1 MMQEY
6 MNFLVEKE
14 KTMAQYNMLE
24 EIVELVKNG
33 MDINDALRYEID
45 KTWDRI
51 EELRPLEEKYK
62 RRKFLAR

>member
-1 MMQEY
+1 

-14 KTMAQYNMLE
+14 KVMAQYNMLE
-24 EIVELVKNG
+24 EIVDMVKNG
-33 MDINDALRYEID
+33 MDINDDLRHEID

-62 RRKFLAR
+62 RRKFWAR